1 MEALETARI
10 IRPELLESRHYF
22 RSLAGEAYRCGL
34 LSEKKLTALQNDLLA
49 LLAAQAD
56 RWSRGGSSSIPTE
69 RAQELMTS
77 ILFVLGLKLKSYK
90 TPEEAAAAM
99 ASEPLTALFEG
110 GMRLVQRKM
119 TVSRCLQKSILN
131 ELFDTPNVFY
141 RSTVSG
147 GIDGFFRLY
156 RPQFAAHEIHIT
168 ADYPVLMGRPEAD
181 GIEFIEKYLR
191 CIQAENAFCTRFAPR
206 DVHRLL
212 CGLTRDY
219 AGIPMNLFEPVLLCA
234 LALTLS
240 GREAERLDLTQDD
253 VSYLNSLFCGK
264 SKTQVQDCLGTALSR
279 LGERMDVP
287 PVSASYA
294 ALCLP
299 GLSTVILNAVKTETL
314 DKVFL
319 IAALGA

>member
-1 MEALETARI
+1 ML
-10 IRPELLESRHYF
+10 H
-22 RSLAGEAYRCGL
+22 
-34 LSEKKLTALQNDLLA
+34 
-49 LLAAQAD
+49 
-56 RWSRGGSSSIPTE
+56 
-69 RAQELMTS
+69 
-77 ILFVLGLKLKSYK
+77 
-90 TPEEAAAAM
+90 
-99 ASEPLTALFEG
+99 
-110 GMRLVQRKM
+110 
-119 TVSRCLQKSILN
+119 
-131 ELFDTPNVFY
+131 
-141 RSTVSG
+141 
-147 GIDGFFRLY
+147 GFFRLY

-191 CIQAENAFCTRFAPR
+191 CIQAENAFCTRFALR

-240 GREAERLDLTQDD
+240 GREAKRLDLTQDD

-314 DKVFL
+314 DRVFL
-319 IAALGA
+319 IAASGA